1 MSFNF
6 ATNPVNISTRY
17 FTQKKY
23 FFSDQKHADTFCLQM
38 IVNSTDYENAKVYF
52 YIKDY
57 KGKRIFADTLKGLS
71 LYTYSAQTNE
81 ENPGL
86 TKEKLLNG
94 FYDFFDKKHFH
105 KLPIQKDIEYAEEEE
120 LVDRQTWEAI
130 QNNPNQVA
138 FTYTILEE
146 SIVSIVYIK
155 AARRVVKF

>member
-1 MSFNF
+1 
-6 ATNPVNISTRY
+6 
-17 FTQKKY
+17 
-23 FFSDQKHADTFCLQM
+23 M

-94 FYDFFDKKHFH
+94 FYDFFNKEQFSKP
-105 KLPIQKDIEYAEEEE
+105 PIEKDVEYAEDDE
-120 LVDRQTWEAI
+120 LADHQTWETI

-155 AARRVVKF
+155 AARKVVKF